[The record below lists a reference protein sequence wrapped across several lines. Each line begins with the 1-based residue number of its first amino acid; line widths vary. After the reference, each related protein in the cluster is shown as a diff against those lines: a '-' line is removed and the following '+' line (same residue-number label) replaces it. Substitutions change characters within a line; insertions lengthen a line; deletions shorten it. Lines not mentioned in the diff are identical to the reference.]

1 MFATSLLLLLLF
13 LLSRLSLFFHHLSFH
28 DPAPTQI
35 YTLSLHDALPIYRAV
50 RLPRAR
56 GARGWPVG
64 SRGARGRPALPR
76 RAAGRGGARTAEL
89 DAAVAGRG
97 RRLAGHL
104 GRRPGPA
111 RRARRRDRAAVR
123 ARLTRCARRAVP
135 RLAARMAHRSACTSA
150 SLTTRAPTPQSP
162 SLGHRCSA
170 PAQHDQSQVP
180 IISRSRLQRV
190 HDRNV
195 RLSGRWGVGAGR
207 APWGGTCNPPGG
219 GAERATP
226 RAVGRNVRLSGRWGR
241 GRTPGRN

>member
-135 RLAARMAHRSACTSA
+135 RLAARLAHRAARASARLTSHVH
-150 SLTTRAPTPQSP
+150 S
-162 SLGHRCSA
+162 SA
-170 PAQHDQSQVP
+170 PAPGRCPVAATPRAPGHTGESQVP
-180 IISRSRLQRV
+180 IISRLRLQRV

-195 RLSGRWGVGAGR
+195 RPFGQWGR
-207 APWGGTCNPPGG
+207 A
-219 GAERATP
+219 
-226 RAVGRNVRLSGRWGR
+226 RLSRQWGR
-241 GRTPGRN
+241 ARVSPG